1 MTTWYVLQ
9 ASDGRFVTND
19 LCSGVALTA
28 NAGLA
33 YVWDSEDRAESQ
45 RVAYQAI
52 LGHALSVEEN
62 MRPHGGYLK
71 ST

>member
-19 LCSGVALTA
+19 LRNGVALTA

-33 YVWDSEDRAESQ
+33 YVWDSQDRAGSQ

-62 MRPHGGYLK
+62 PRPGGSYLA
-71 ST
+71 